1 MPLNLTNEG
10 DYTYYAVTGNFVNKA
25 WEEAKKNSTNA
36 VDMTNSN
43 PDKYKYITDIDNSKI
58 DNMAKYLHITANNTI
73 FGTMYE
79 NLPELKKPL
88 VEI

>member
-1 MPLNLTNEG
+1 MI
-10 DYTYYAVTGNFVNKA
+10 
-25 WEEAKKNSTNA
+25 
-36 VDMTNSN
+36 NSN